1 MERRITK
8 AEKRRSR
15 KPRRE
20 VAGVKETD
28 NLFMD
33 GFNWRD
39 FNRRCDEFMERCGIP
54 KEVTPIFIQQ

>member
-1 MERRITK
+1 MTK
-8 AEKRRSR
+8 HEKRRSR

-20 VAGVKETD
+20 IAGLKETD

-33 GFNWRD
+33 GTSWSEFKRK
-39 FNRRCDEFMERCGIP
+39 CDEFMQSRGIP